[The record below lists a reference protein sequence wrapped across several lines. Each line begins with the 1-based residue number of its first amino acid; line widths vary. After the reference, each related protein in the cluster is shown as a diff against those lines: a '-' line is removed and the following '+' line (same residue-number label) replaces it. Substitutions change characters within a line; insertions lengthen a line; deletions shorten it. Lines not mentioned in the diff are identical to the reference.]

1 MELRFHYNSLALYFK
16 DISKYPLLSAE
27 EEKELGRR
35 IKEENDDLAR
45 EKLINHNLRLVVM
58 AAKKYRNIN
67 VSFEDLIAFGN
78 IGLISAA
85 DKYDY
90 TKGFRFSTCA
100 MFWIKQSIA
109 KGIADTSRT
118 IRIPAHVIQ
127 LFNKEKKAYAKLYEQ
142 GVVKPTPEQ
151 IAETMGVEMKVY
163 TDMQSWKK
171 NTISI
176 DTPLNSD
183 DEDSDTLADLC
194 PDTSSKTFEDR
205 IQESAKHALV
215 MKILASLDD
224 RTRTIFKLRFGI
236 AEPGD
241 SEEFTKEHTLDQI
254 GALLK
259 PSITRERVRQ
269 IISSTCAK
277 LKVNFANE
285 EF

>member
-1 MELRFHYNSLALYFK
+1 LRFHYNSLSLYFK
-16 DISKYPLLSAE
+16 DISRYALLSAD

-35 IKEENDDLAR
+35 IKEEGDEQAR

-78 IGLISAA
+78 LGLITAA
-85 DKYDY
+85 DKFDY

-100 MFWIKQSIA
+100 MFWIKQAIA
-109 KGIADTSRT
+109 KGIADTGRT

-127 LFNKEKKAYAKLYEQ
+127 LFNKEKKAYIKLYEQ
-142 GVVKPTPEQ
+142 GVTNPTAEQ
-151 IAETMGVEMKVY
+151 IAETIGIDMKVY
-163 TDMQSWKK
+163 NDMQSWKK

-194 PDTSSKTFEDR
+194 PDDSAKTFEDR
-205 IQESAKHALV
+205 VQATTQHALV
-215 MKILASLDD
+215 TKILASLDD

-241 SEEFTKEHTLDQI
+241 PDEFRKEHTLDQI
-254 GALLK
+254 GNLLTPK
-259 PSITRERVRQ
+259 ITRERVRQ

-277 LKVNFANE
+277 LKINFANE
-285 EF
+285 ER